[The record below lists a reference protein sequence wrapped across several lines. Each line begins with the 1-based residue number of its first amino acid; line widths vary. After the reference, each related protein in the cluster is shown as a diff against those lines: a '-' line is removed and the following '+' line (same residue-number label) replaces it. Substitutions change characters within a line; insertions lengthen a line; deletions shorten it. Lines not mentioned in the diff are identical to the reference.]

1 MTTHRVPPPGCCQSD
16 DTANTRKVCRCAGC
30 GEWLDEH
37 EVADG
42 SHMRTAYDSRG
53 YAYPELCGPVNE
65 VGEMKE
71 GRQLRW

>member
-1 MTTHRVPPPGCCQSD
+1 MSVCSGNSHA
-16 DTANTRKVCRCAGC
+16 ANTCKVYRCAGC
-30 GEWLDEH
+30 GDWLDEH

-65 VGEMKE
+65 VGERRTYGDLDKPRNE
-71 GRQLRW
+71 